1 MKKFTYEFT
10 ASDIK
15 TILATLTVMENVL
28 PTLDLEE
35 MPEEVKL
42 QCLVYGNSASERLV
56 HLEERITR
64 NELSSIHVSL
74 QIADM
79 INQHEVD
86 VDSASVDICKKF
98 VFDIQKLLS
107 ILDNYFE

>member
-1 MKKFTYEFT
+1 MKKFTYQFT

-15 TILATLTVMENVL
+15 VILATLTVMENVL
-28 PTLDLEE
+28 PTLELEE

-42 QCLVYGNSASERLV
+42 QCLVHGNSASERLV

-64 NELSSIHVSL
+64 NELSAIHVSL

-86 VDSASVDICKKF
+86 VDPASVDICKKF

-107 ILDNYFE
+107 ILDDYFE